1 MRQLY
6 LEVERI
12 IKSIDFNILWK
23 GFHPYPFAIYNTETI
38 WLEKEEIPYQPE
50 FCANTCIRFRGE
62 LLAIWQI
69 TESEEWELV
78 NIAVGVVHEMFHCYQ
93 EELGESRYPDDLKI
107 LSYPMEERNFRVKLK
122 ENRLLAASMRTQDI
136 NTRKKLLTYF
146 KACRQFRE
154 ELIGDDIHQE
164 YRVETIEGAAEYISL
179 LALKEMGEEMI
190 YVQRLEEYMTVLEEG
205 SARQLDIRRISYVT
219 GAVLLLLLSQ
229 VRVHLTPGIGQTVDT
244 FWELAAKECSKITRE
259 VYKDT
264 NDNDLMKVLGEPCS
278 QQEFI
283 DYQQKGTNAED
294 LKELKDIMKV
304 LGEPCSQQE
313 FIDYQQK
320 GTNAEDL
327 KELKDIYSCDIGYVI
342 EEYKEKQKEQI
353 KLFFQENRKK
363 YIIEGFIS
371 GYDPMNMIKLE
382 RFILCSHFIVI
393 TETDS
398 KNQLVLNGPVVVQL
412 KESKGREINGYFK

>member
-1 MRQLY
+1 M
-6 LEVERI
+6 
-12 IKSIDFNILWK
+12 
-23 GFHPYPFAIYNTETI
+23 
-38 WLEKEEIPYQPE
+38 
-50 FCANTCIRFRGE
+50 
-62 LLAIWQI
+62 LAIWQI

-229 VRVHLTPGIGQTVDT
+229 VRVPLTPGIGQTVDT

-259 VYKDT
+259 AYKDT
-264 NDNDLMKVLGEPCS
+264 NDNDLMKVLSEPCS
-278 QQEFI
+278 QQEYI
-283 DYQQKGTNAED
+283 DYQQKGTNAE
-294 LKELKDIMKV
+294 E
-304 LGEPCSQQE
+304 
-313 FIDYQQK
+313 
-320 GTNAEDL
+320 L

-363 YIIEGFIS
+363 CIIEGFIS

-382 RFILCSHFIVI
+382 QFILCSHFIVI
-393 TETDS
+393 TEADS

>member
-6 LEVERI
+6 LDVDKI

-23 GFHPYPFAIYNTETI
+23 GFHPYPFALYNSKTI
-38 WLEKEEIPYQPE
+38 WLEKEEILYHPE

-122 ENRLLAASMRTQDI
+122 ENRLLAAAMRTQDI

-154 ELIGDDIHQE
+154 ELIGGDILQE
-164 YRVETIEGAAEYISL
+164 YKVETIEGAAEYISL
-179 LALKEMGEEMI
+179 LALKEIGEEMI
-190 YVQRLEEYMTVLEEG
+190 YVQRIEEYMTVLEEC
-205 SARQLDIRRISYVT
+205 SARMLDIRRISYVT

-229 VRVHLTPGIGQTVDT
+229 VSVPLTPGIGQTVDT
-244 FWELAAKECSKITRE
+244 FWELAAKECSNITRE
-259 VYKDT
+259 AYMDT
-264 NDNDLMKVLGEPCS
+264 NDDNDLMKVLGEPCS
-278 QQEFI
+278 QQEYI
-283 DYQQKGTNAED
+283 DYQQKGTNTE
-294 LKELKDIMKV
+294 ELM
-304 LGEPCSQQE
+304 
-313 FIDYQQK
+313 
-320 GTNAEDL
+320 
-327 KELKDIYSCDIGYVI
+327 ELKDIYYGDIGYVI
-342 EEYKEKQKEQI
+342 EKHKEKQKEQI
-353 KLFFQENRKK
+353 KLFFQKNRKK
-363 YIIEGFIS
+363 NIIEGFIS

-393 TETDS
+393 TESDS